1 VKMPTERF
9 ILRGTLQNHSIVESI
24 SPVVC
29 VTADQVVAVSVAE
42 NDNND
47 DVPEATVVTTAQ
59 RVAHGVS
66 MLEPQNS
73 IRFMHSTQRSMSML
87 EQQSDETR
95 QTKNATTFATCCALC
110 CALPFVL
117 GQLIIS
123 IMVIVNYMRI
133 APKCKRVRSVVMVY
147 GFCSLAMTI
156 FSNINLIRRRNQ
168 SPDEQIKKGKRDCSN
183 WTGILGLT
191 SFVYMCYGF
200 HIFHMDGRL
209 NDEWGPGST
218 NPERCGKD
226 AFEAL
231 DILYTIAFS
240 FTMVGLILACCA
252 VSAMMASKN

>member
-1 VKMPTERF
+1 M
-9 ILRGTLQNHSIVESI
+9 
-24 SPVVC
+24 VC
-29 VTADQVVAVSVAE
+29 VTADQVVAVPVAE

-133 APKCKRVRSVVMVY
+133 APKCKKVRSVVMMY

-156 FSNINLIRRRNQ
+156 FSNINLIRHRNQ
-168 SPDEQIKKGKRDCSN
+168 SLDEQQRAPKKYSTWN
-183 WTGILGLT
+183 SFFSIYI
-191 SFVYMCYGF
+191 FVYMCYGF
-200 HIFHMDGRL
+200 HIFHMDGKL

-240 FTMVGLILACCA
+240 LSMVGSVLACCA
-252 VSAMMASKN
+252 IFGMMASRDAANR